1 MCSSDLAA
9 DGTSVYDMEVYE
21 GEAAEPFYY
30 DEPYEADPANF
41 PGYVGAYENVD
52 NDRFFTATDAEL
64 EQWSRGLAKQDRK
77 RRNVGLKILLFFV
90 VVIVLAAAG
99 GVFAYI
105 QGYGW
110 PTQQDVVK
118 SMFADPS
125 AAKESAFAPDVDAS
139 KIDGMIDPV
148 VADPNVK
155 IDGVNRSMAD
165 STVYATATTEGGGSV
180 QYQISMVRDG
190 IGWKVSNVELYF
202 PSQS

>member
-1 MCSSDLAA
+1 M
-9 DGTSVYDMEVYE
+9 
-21 GEAAEPFYY
+21 
-30 DEPYEADPANF
+30 
-41 PGYVGAYENVD
+41 
-52 NDRFFTATDAEL
+52 
-64 EQWSRGLAKQDRK
+64 
-77 RRNVGLKILLFFV
+77 GLKILLFFV

-165 STVYATATTEGGGSV
+165 STVYATATTESGGSV